1 MKWNYAV
8 AACLTILVISVFTGY
23 RIPAVLS
30 GIALL
35 AVTKL
40 AGFAIV
46 ARMITRKH

>member
-8 AACLTILVISVFTGY
+8 AACITVLAISVFTGY
-23 RIPAVLS
+23 RIPAVFS

-35 AVTKL
+35 AITKL
-40 AGFAIV
+40 AGFKIV

>member
-8 AACLTILVISVFTGY
+8 AACMTVLMISVFTGY
-23 RIPAVLS
+23 RIPAVFS

-40 AGFAIV
+40 AGFKIV
-46 ARMITRKH
+46 ARLKRR

>member
-8 AACLTILVISVFTGY
+8 AACMTILVISVFTGY
-23 RIPAVLS
+23 RIPAVFS

-40 AGFAIV
+40 AGFKIV
-46 ARMITRKH
+46 TRMKRR

>member
-8 AACLTILVISVFTGY
+8 TACMTILVISIFNGY
-23 RIPAVLS
+23 RIPAVFS

-40 AGFAIV
+40 AGFKIV
-46 ARMITRKH
+46 ARMKRR